1 MKSMRGKDSRDV
13 KTISMMDKKLTKEIT
28 PVKIILD
35 TDNEIRAT
43 NFYGTSKTGK
53 SYIAPQLVF
62 MKATGKQKSV
72 DISVSFNQIDQ
83 IMVALKK
90 IREENNQYFNE

>member
-1 MKSMRGKDSRDV
+1 MKGKDSSNV
-13 KTISMMDKKLTKEIT
+13 KPISMMDKKLTKEII

-53 SYIAPQLVF
+53 SYIAPYLVF
-62 MKATGKQKSV
+62 MKATGKQKGV

-83 IMVALKK
+83 IIPALKK
-90 IREENNQYFNE
+90 

>member
-1 MKSMRGKDSRDV
+1 MNGKNSRGV

-53 SYIAPQLVF
+53 SYISPQIVF
-62 MKATGKQKSV
+62 MKATGKQKTV
-72 DISVSFNQIDQ
+72 DIALSFNTIDQ
-83 IMVALKK
+83 IILGFKI
-90 IREENNQYFNE
+90 IREENSQYFNE

>member
-1 MKSMRGKDSRDV
+1 MKTMKDKESRNV
-13 KTISMMDKKLTKEIT
+13 KTISMMDRKLAKEII
-28 PVKIILD
+28 PIKIILD

-43 NFYGTSKTGK
+43 NFYGTSKSGK

-72 DISVSFNQIDQ
+72 DISVAFNQIDQ
-83 IMVALKK
+83 IITSLQK
-90 IREENNQYFNE
+90 IREENNQYFDD

>member
-72 DISVSFNQIDQ
+72 DISVSINQIDQ
-83 IMVALKK
+83 IKVALKK

>member
-1 MKSMRGKDSRDV
+1 MNGKNSRDV

-43 NFYGTSKTGK
+43 NFYVK
-53 SYIAPQLVF
+53 
-62 MKATGKQKSV
+62 KQKTLHLPS
-72 DISVSFNQIDQ
+72 DSIYEGNRKTKD
-83 IMVALKK
+83 
-90 IREENNQYFNE
+90 R

>member
-1 MKSMRGKDSRDV
+1 MKTMKGKDSRNV
-13 KTISMMDKKLTKEIT
+13 KTISMMDRKLTKEII

-83 IMVALKK
+83 IITSLKK
-90 IREENNQYFNE
+90 IREENNQYFDD